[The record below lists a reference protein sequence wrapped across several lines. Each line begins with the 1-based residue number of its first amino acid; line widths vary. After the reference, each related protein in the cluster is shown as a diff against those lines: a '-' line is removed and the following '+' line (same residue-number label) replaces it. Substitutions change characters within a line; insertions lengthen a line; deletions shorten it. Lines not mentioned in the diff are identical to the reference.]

1 MDKKVIKSESFVYD
15 HKIPNDVRMQ
25 MPLIEDQY
33 HQIIAVG
40 NLYIAKAYN
49 QHIEIKK
56 LEMNNE

>member
-1 MDKKVIKSESFVYD
+1 MSRLFID

-56 LEMNNE
+56 LEMNHE

>member
-1 MDKKVIKSESFVYD
+1 MSRLFID

-33 HQIIAVG
+33 HQIIVG

>member
-1 MDKKVIKSESFVYD
+1 MSRLFID
-15 HKIPNDVRMQ
+15 KIPNDVRMQ

-49 QHIEIKK
+49 QHIEIK
-56 LEMNNE
+56 NWR

>member
-1 MDKKVIKSESFVYD
+1 MSRLFID

-33 HQIIAVG
+33 HQIIVRG

-49 QHIEIKK
+49 RYRNQK